1 MVYFRLTYK
10 LESGPL
16 APAVRGARAKYLLYP
31 QGICAAFPVR
41 RRGPR
46 APNGNHQDHGTKGPC
61 SESRDLPARFRRP
74 DLRPR
79 PPFASGVRVPFAIL
93 SCQASETTC
102 DRSFPAMVFL

>member
-1 MVYFRLTYK
+1 MRLGGIRPVELCFLLFKNISLLLGTY
-10 LESGPL
+10 LDG
-16 APAVRGARAKYLLYP
+16 
-31 QGICAAFPVR
+31 AAFPVR
-41 RRGPR
+41 RRGPS